1 MKFQPIRFRL
11 FAIRLSAIGLLAGV
25 APATADPIGLWRAND
40 GGTTRIARCGA
51 ALCGTLVS
59 VVPARDPATGQPV
72 TDRKN
77 RDPSK
82 RGRPLVGVQV
92 LIGMQPSGPAKWSG
106 QLYNPDDGGTYDGH
120 IIEQGP
126 SSVRVEVGTA
136 GVVSC
141 SPVSPW
147 HFHRSVSR

>member
-1 MKFQPIRFRL
+1 MTIGRSIRDTVMKFQPIRFRL
-11 FAIRLSAIGLLAGV
+11 LAISLLAGAGV

-59 VVPARDPATGQPV
+59 VVPANDPATGRPM

-82 RGRPLVGVQV
+82 RGRALVGVQV

-120 IIEQGP
+120 IIEQ
-126 SSVRVEVGTA
+126 
-136 GVVSC
+136 
-141 SPVSPW
+141 
-147 HFHRSVSR
+147 